1 MEKENL
7 YNRFQTEVKNKDA
20 ALFTFMQRVLCMTSK
35 MFVYTG
41 TPETMPPVELER
53 ILQTTGN
60 VGFPVAVCVALF
72 YYMEKQNERH
82 QSETDKLNETVQS
95 NTKVLTE
102 LCTLIKTLI
111 K

>member
-1 MEKENL
+1 VKPNKVIIFAAS
-7 YNRFQTEVKNKDA
+7 NNKVKNYYMDA
-20 ALFTFMQRVLCMTSK
+20 NGIISLIS
-35 MFVYTG
+35 
-41 TPETMPPVELER
+41 
-53 ILQTTGN
+53 N

-72 YYMEKQNERH
+72 FYMEKQNERH
-82 QSETDKLNETVQS
+82 QNETDKLNGTVQS

>member
-1 MEKENL
+1 MDVNGIVTL
-7 YNRFQTEVKNKDA
+7 I
-20 ALFTFMQRVLCMTSK
+20 S
-35 MFVYTG
+35 
-41 TPETMPPVELER
+41 
-53 ILQTTGN
+53 N

-82 QSETDKLNETVQS
+82 QYETDRLNETVQS

>member
-1 MEKENL
+1 M
-7 YNRFQTEVKNKDA
+7 DA
-20 ALFTFMQRVLCMTSK
+20 NGLISLIS
-35 MFVYTG
+35 
-41 TPETMPPVELER
+41 
-53 ILQTTGN
+53 N

-72 YYMEKQNERH
+72 FYMEKQNERH
-82 QSETDKLNETVQS
+82 QNETDKLNATVQS

>member
-1 MEKENL
+1 MKPNKVIIFAAS
-7 YNRFQTEVKNKDA
+7 NNKVKNYYMDA
-20 ALFTFMQRVLCMTSK
+20 NGLISLIS
-35 MFVYTG
+35 
-41 TPETMPPVELER
+41 
-53 ILQTTGN
+53 N

-82 QSETDKLNETVQS
+82 ESETDKLNETVQS

>member
-1 MEKENL
+1 MKPNKVIIFAAS
-7 YNRFQTEVKNKDA
+7 NNKVKNYYMDA
-20 ALFTFMQRVLCMTSK
+20 NGIISLIS
-35 MFVYTG
+35 
-41 TPETMPPVELER
+41 
-53 ILQTTGN
+53 N

-82 QSETDKLNETVQS
+82 QNETDKLNETVQS

>member
-1 MEKENL
+1 MKPNNIIIFAPL
-7 YNRFQTEVKNKDA
+7 NNKVKNYYMDA
-20 ALFTFMQRVLCMTSK
+20 NGIISLIS
-35 MFVYTG
+35 
-41 TPETMPPVELER
+41 
-53 ILQTTGN
+53 N

-72 YYMEKQNERH
+72 FYMEKQNERH
-82 QSETDKLNETVQS
+82 QNVTDKLTETVQS

>member
-1 MEKENL
+1 MKPNKVIIFAAS
-7 YNRFQTEVKNKDA
+7 NNKVKNYYMDA
-20 ALFTFMQRVLCMTSK
+20 NGIISLIS
-35 MFVYTG
+35 
-41 TPETMPPVELER
+41 
-53 ILQTTGN
+53 N
-60 VGFPVAVCVALF
+60 VGFPVAVCIALF

-82 QSETDKLNETVQS
+82 QNETDKLNETVQS

>member
-1 MEKENL
+1 M
-7 YNRFQTEVKNKDA
+7 FHVKQFSPVYLVKPNKVIIFA
-20 ALFTFMQRVLCMTSK
+20 ASNNKVKKCYMDVNEIISLIS
-35 MFVYTG
+35 
-41 TPETMPPVELER
+41 
-53 ILQTTGN
+53 N

-72 YYMEKQNERH
+72 FYMEKQNERH
-82 QSETDKLNETVQS
+82 QNETDKLNGTVQS

>member
-1 MEKENL
+1 MKPNKVIIFAAS
-7 YNRFQTEVKNKDA
+7 NNKVKNYYMDA
-20 ALFTFMQRVLCMTSK
+20 NGIISLIS
-35 MFVYTG
+35 
-41 TPETMPPVELER
+41 
-53 ILQTTGN
+53 N